1 LSRDCTIDEEKIRIV
16 SYFIRAL
23 GPQYF
28 YELELQDPQ
37 LISLK
42 NLRTKCMGKA
52 FYELVIGASIIAY
65 RLRRSG
71 EDFWAAFSQFEHSC
85 EDPYFSVESYIIRE
99 RELARNAKI
108 RRIRML
114 REKRAM
120 LLKRINGYFEDLS
133 LLYRDL
139 MGIFGNRYQ
148 KTVSFA
154 CKMFHY
160 AMIVDGRH
168 GKVPMDIP
176 IPLDSRVRRIT
187 QKLGIVGE
195 SSDRDCY
202 LRAWKLVS
210 DLSGIDQMHVDVFL
224 WRKLYN
230 VV

>member
-1 LSRDCTIDEEKIRIV
+1 MSRDCIIDKEKIGIV
-16 SYFIRAL
+16 SYFIKAL

-42 NLRTKCMGKA
+42 TLRTKCMGKE
-52 FYELVIGASIIAY
+52 FYELVIGASLIAY

-71 EDFWAAFSQFEHSC
+71 EDFWAAFSQFEHYC
-85 EDPYFSVESYIIRE
+85 EDPYFSLESYIIKE

-108 RRIRML
+108 RRVRTL
-114 REKRAM
+114 REKRGL
-120 LLKRINGYFEDLS
+120 LLKRLDRYFEDLG
-133 LLYRDL
+133 LLYKDL
-139 MGIFGNRYQ
+139 MKIFGNRYQ

-168 GKVPMDIP
+168 GIVPMDIP

-187 QKLGIVGE
+187 QKLGIVGK
-195 SSDRDCY
+195 SSDHECY
-202 LRAWKLVS
+202 LKAWKLVS
-210 DLSGIDQMHVDVFL
+210 DLSGIDQMHLDVFL
-224 WRKLYN
+224 WRKLHN
-230 VV
+230 AV